1 MAYKTA
7 ELEAKAL
14 EVITKNKLVFIHE
27 VASFMGIAKG
37 TFYEHKLDEL
47 NSIKGALDLNKETIK
62 AGLRKKW
69 YDSDNATV
77 QIALYKLIG
86 TPEESD
92 SINSQRNKVDVEG
105 GIQVIFENH
114 ASKDS

>member
-7 ELEAKAL
+7 ELEKKAL
-14 EVITKNKLVFIHE
+14 EVIKKNKLVFIHE
-27 VASFMGIAKG
+27 IASFMNISKG

-47 NSIKGALDLNKETIK
+47 NSIKDAIEFNKETIK

-69 YDSDNATV
+69 YESDNPTC

-86 TPEESD
+86 TDDECD
-92 SINSQRNKVDVEG
+92 SINSQKVKNEHSG
-105 GIQVIFENH
+105 EITIQVDFSN
-114 ASKDS
+114 D